1 MLFRSRRTYRIMD
14 NAGNALEIVMSVER
28 DGRELHATLVTLRYG
43 GGENQ
48 SAPENDLAFEWAL
61 APDGTLRSLQQRVVT
76 GSGSARQ
83 EIEARFDAHSDTT
96 DIKTKRSATE
106 RDVSRD
112 GLVLIRLQTE
122 RGSLIATVPVLA
134 VSLASPQ
141 LME

>member
-1 MLFRSRRTYRIMD
+1 M
-14 NAGNALEIVMSVER
+14 N
-28 DGRELHATLVTLRYG
+28 
-43 GGENQ
+43 
-48 SAPENDLAFEWAL
+48 APELVEAL
-61 APDGTLRSLQQRVVT
+61 AATRIGGTFNQYSASGLRR
-76 GSGSARQ
+76 ARLAAYL
-83 EIEARFDAHSDTT
+83 EARFDAHSDTT